1 MYGCGGATLKEIRNR
16 EALGLQSGGGITNRS
31 WPPIDFLEI
40 PANATVREAPPN
52 AMSEDEESEF
62 RQTLGAALRG
72 SGTTNRRVDI
82 YLGVDMG
89 TSSTKVVAR
98 LPYVAD
104 SPCIPIP
111 APRHC
116 RSGGHPALWQ
126 TVLWRRDKT
135 YTALPES
142 DARPIRNLKQ
152 AAVRAAADGL
162 RPGGQTA
169 SAAAAYLG
177 YVIRH
182 AKGWLLAN
190 RASLFTNLDP
200 RWIVQVGLPAKSCD
214 DLRLA
219 KAYRQIALGAV
230 EVSSEP
236 GDITT
241 DVISKHLGDGDIA
254 LAADSNEMSLERGVA
269 VFPEIAAATTSF
281 SKSNERANGLYLIVD
296 VGAMTLDVCTFQ
308 LGQEGGKDTYSVFEA
323 DVRPLGVDA
332 LRWFRGME
340 KSDQELAEQIC
351 WCLLD
356 VVRVTKLA
364 VKGAPEFEDGSDLPV
379 FVVGGGSRSRF
390 HQEQIKNVSQWM
402 QKHYA
407 HEGLRLIDMGFTTA
421 LDMAGILEGQRR
433 GAPDLSRLVVALGL
447 SYPDD
452 EIGELTLPSRIPSI
466 QPDQPLDHRR
476 NFVSKDY
483 V

>member
-1 MYGCGGATLKEIRNR
+1 MGTRNR
-16 EALGLQSGGGITNRS
+16 KPLGSTTDRS

-40 PANATVREAPPN
+40 PANATVRESAPN
-52 AMSEDEESEF
+52 AISEDDGAEF

-72 SGTTNRRVDI
+72 SRTTNRRVDI

-126 TVLWRRDKT
+126 TVLWRCNDT
-135 YTALPES
+135 YTAVPES
-142 DARPIRNLKQ
+142 ERRPIRNLKQ
-152 AAVRAAADGL
+152 AAVRAAAEGAKS
-162 RPGGQTA
+162 GGPAA

-190 RASLFTNLDP
+190 RPSLFTNLEP

-214 DLRLA
+214 DLQLA

-230 EVSSEP
+230 EVSSER

-241 DVISKHLGDGDIA
+241 DVVSKHLSDGDIA
-254 LAADSNEMSLERGVA
+254 LAADSNEVSLERGVA
-269 VFPEIAAATTSF
+269 VIPEIAAATTTF

-308 LGQEGGKDTYSVFEA
+308 LGQERGKDTYSVFEA

-340 KSDQELAEQIC
+340 KSDQELAQQVC

-356 VVRVTKLA
+356 VVRATKRG
-364 VKGAPEFEDGSDLPV
+364 VKGAPEFEGGNDLPI
-379 FVVGGGSRSRF
+379 FVVGGGSKSRF
-390 HQEQIKNVSQWM
+390 HQEQIKKVSQWM
-402 QKHYA
+402 QRYYA
-407 HEGLRLIDMGFTTA
+407 HEGLRQIDVGFTTA
-421 LDMAGILEGQRR
+421 LDMTGILEGQRR
-433 GAPDLSRLVVALGL
+433 GAPDISRLVVALGL

-452 EIGELTLPSRIPSI
+452 EIGELTLPSEIPSI
-466 QPDQPLDHRR
+466 QPEQPLDRRR
-476 NFVSKDY
+476 NFVSKDD

>member
-1 MYGCGGATLKEIRNR
+1 MKGVLNR
-16 EALGLQSGGGITNRS
+16 KALGRQGGTTDRS
-31 WPPIDFLEI
+31 WPLIDFLEI
-40 PANATVREAPPN
+40 PANATVRESPPN
-52 AMSEDEESEF
+52 AISEDEEAEF
-62 RQTLGAALRG
+62 RQTLEAAQTG
-72 SGTTNRRVDI
+72 SGTTGHRVDV

-126 TVLWRRDKT
+126 TVLWRRDDS
-135 YTALPES
+135 YTAVPES

-152 AAVRAAADGL
+152 AAVRAAADGAKS
-162 RPGGQTA
+162 GGAAA

-177 YVIRH
+177 YAIRH

-190 RASLFTNLDP
+190 RPSLFTNLKP

-214 DLRLA
+214 DWKLA

-230 EVSSEP
+230 EMSSEP

-241 DVISKHLGDGDIA
+241 DVVSKVLRDGDFA
-254 LAADSNEMSLERGVA
+254 HVADSNESSLERGVA
-269 VFPEIAAATTSF
+269 VFPEVAAATTSF
-281 SKSNERANGLYLIVD
+281 SKSNQGANGLYLIVD
-296 VGAMTLDVCTFQ
+296 VGAMTLDVCVFW
-308 LGQEGGKDTYSVFEA
+308 LGKDEGVDTYSVFEA

-332 LRWFRGME
+332 LRWFREMG
-340 KSDQELAEQIC
+340 KNGELAEQVH
-351 WCLLD
+351 WCLLKA
-356 VVRVTKLA
+356 VAATKREVNRA
-364 VKGAPEFEDGSDLPV
+364 AEFEAGSDLPI
-379 FVVGGGSRSRF
+379 FLVGGGANSRF
-390 HQEQIKNVSQWM
+390 HQEQIEKVSRWMRKNYR
-402 QKHYA
+402 HD
-407 HEGLRLIDMGFTTA
+407 GLRQIDVGLTTG
-421 LDMAGILEGQRR
+421 LDMAGILEGHRK
-433 GAPDLSRLVVALGL
+433 GVLDLNRLVVALGL

-452 EIGELTLPSRIPSI
+452 EIGKLTLPSEIPSI
-466 QPDQPLDHRR
+466 QPEQPLDYRR
-476 NFVSKDY
+476 NFISKDD